1 MMMWEEDTPMHVL
14 LIYCHPRPDSF
25 CMALRDTAASAL
37 AAAGHVVEVRDLY
50 AEGFAPVLT
59 AEERGRY
66 YDETVNNA
74 GIEADVAALRRAETL
89 LLVYP
94 TWWFGLPAML
104 KGWFDRV
111 WVPGVAFRLDGA
123 GGLQPLLT
131 NVRRTGVVTTYG
143 SPRWLHWFIGWPDW
157 RMVRYGFRPLCA
169 RRCRLEWISLARMDS
184 CTAQQRERFLTR
196 VRTRLSR
203 W

>member
-1 MMMWEEDTPMHVL
+1 MCEEATFMHVL
-14 LIYCHPRPDSF
+14 LIYCHPRPESF

-37 AAAGHVVEVRDLY
+37 EAAGHVVEVQDLY

-59 AEERGRY
+59 AEQRGGY
-66 YDETVNNA
+66 YDEAANTA
-74 GIEADVAALRRAETL
+74 GIEADVAALRRAEAL

-94 TWWFGLPAML
+94 TRWFGLPAML

-111 WVPGVAFRLDGA
+111 WVPGVAFRLDGT

-131 NVRRTGVVTTYG
+131 NLRRIGVVTTYG

-169 RRCRLEWISLARMDS
+169 WGCRLEWISLARMDS